1 MRGLARI
8 LAEHEPA
15 LTADFQREYGLR
27 LVDAIKTRTLTEIED
42 LIVWL
47 PKESAFR
54 ASFMPGESAQSWNW
68 SDQEELLLLV
78 ANMILNQT
86 HVLQQVNSPKKLKQ
100 PEMIDSPRTQGQK
113 PVTRSDADSQARAML
128 AAIKRRKGG

>member
-1 MRGLARI
+1 VKGLARI

-27 LVDAIKTRTLTEIED
+27 LVEAIRTRTLAEIED

-54 ASFMPGESAQSWNW
+54 ASFSPGDSAQNW
-68 SDQEELLLLV
+68 SWSDSEELLLLL
-78 ANMILNQT
+78 ANMVSVQT
-86 HVLQQVNSPKKLKQ
+86 HVVQQVNSPKKLPKPDLIQ
-100 PEMIDSPRTQGQK
+100 SPRTQGQK
-113 PVTRSDADSQARAML
+113 PSRADADNQARAML
-128 AAIKRRKGG
+128 AAIKRRKAM